1 MSAPHGEPGRD
12 LVPFC
17 DHLLHD
23 ETAVGESATA
33 GYEKSLVALEVHR
46 VGVAG
51 GRSAEGTRQEII
63 RHSHAGLDSR
73 TFRVEA
79 VKQLRKAIPVDV
91 SFFATA
97 DPATLLFTSAV
108 RDDVLARATPQFLEH
123 EFLRDNPVKFVRLAR
138 ERSPVDSLGMATG
151 GELARSPRY
160 QEILEPMDLG
170 DELRAALIVGSKCWG
185 FMCLH
190 RERSS
195 PNFTPAEAAFL
206 AKLTP
211 HLAEGLRTALL
222 IGDARAGPPAPE
234 SPGLLLLGDD
244 LSLAA
249 ITPAAEGWLAE
260 VAQGDWRSSLELP
273 DAVYAVAARLLALER
288 GGHTPSDLMPRIR
301 FRTASGRWLVLHA
314 SRLRAADA
322 EGRIAV
328 IFEEARPS
336 EIAPLIVDAYS
347 LTKRE
352 GEITRL
358 VLRGLSTAEVSR
370 ELHITPNTVRDHF
383 KSIFDKVGVRS
394 RRELVGQVFAQHYQ
408 PRMVTGHEPDAYGQ
422 FT

>member
-1 MSAPHGEPGRD
+1 MS
-12 LVPFC
+12 
-17 DHLLHD
+17 
-23 ETAVGESATA
+23 
-33 GYEKSLVALEVHR
+33 
-46 VGVAG
+46 G
-51 GRSAEGTRQEII
+51 GRSAERIRQEII
-63 RHSHAGLDSR
+63 RLCHAGLDSR
-73 TFRVEA
+73 VFRVEA
-79 VKQLRKAIPVDV
+79 VRCLRKAIPVDV

-108 RDDVLARATPQFLEH
+108 LDDVLAQATSQFVEN
-123 EFLRDNPVKFVRLAR
+123 EFLKDDSVKFARLAR
-138 ERSPVDSLGMATG
+138 GRSPVDSLGAATG
-151 GELARSPRY
+151 GELDISPRY
-160 QEILEPMDLG
+160 QEILAPLDLG
-170 DELRAALIVGSKCWG
+170 DELRAALVAGSKCWG

-222 IGDARAGPPAPE
+222 IGNAQGNSSSPDG
-234 SPGLLLLGDD
+234 PGLLLLADD

-260 VAQGDWRSSLELP
+260 VARSDWPGSSELP
-273 DAVYAVAARLLALER
+273 GAVYTVAGRLLALER
-288 GGHTPSDLMPRIR
+288 ESSHPSPGQMPRIR

-314 SRLRAADA
+314 SRLRAADS

-336 EIAPLIVDAYS
+336 EIAPLIVDAYG
-347 LTKRE
+347 LTRRE

-358 VLRGLSTAEVSR
+358 VLRGLSTAEVSA

-383 KSIFDKVGVRS
+383 KAIFDKVGVRS

-408 PRMVTGHEPDAYGQ
+408 PRMATGQDLNADGW

>member
-1 MSAPHGEPGRD
+1 MNR
-12 LVPFC
+12 
-17 DHLLHD
+17 
-23 ETAVGESATA
+23 T
-33 GYEKSLVALEVHR
+33 
-46 VGVAG
+46 
-51 GRSAEGTRQEII
+51 RSAERVRQEII
-63 RHSHAGLDSR
+63 RLCHAGLDSR

-79 VKQLRKAIPVDV
+79 VRCLRKAIPVDV

-108 RDDVLARATPQFLEH
+108 VDDILARATSQFLEN
-123 EFLRDNPVKFVRLAR
+123 EFLRDDSVKFASLAR
-138 ERSPVDSLGMATG
+138 DRTPVDSLGVATR
-151 GELARSPRY
+151 GELTHSPRY
-160 QEILEPMDLG
+160 QEILAPMDLG
-170 DELRAALIVGSKCWG
+170 DELRAALVVGSKCWG

-195 PNFTPAEAAFL
+195 PNFTSAEAAFL

-222 IGDARAGPPAPE
+222 IGDGRVTSLAPE
-234 SPGLLLLGDD
+234 GPGLVLLGDD

-260 VAQGDWRSSLELP
+260 VAKSDWPGSLELP
-273 DAVYAVAARLLALER
+273 GAVYAVAARLLALER
-288 GGHTPSDLMPRIR
+288 GGHELADLMPQTRLR
-301 FRTASGRWLVLHA
+301 SASGRWLVLHA
-314 SRLRAADA
+314 SRLRAAGT
-322 EGRIAV
+322 EGQIAV

-336 EIAPLIVDAYS
+336 EIAPLIVDAYG

-352 GEITRL
+352 SEITQL
-358 VLRGLSTAEVSR
+358 VARGLSTAEVSK

-383 KSIFDKVGVRS
+383 KAIFDKVGVRS
-394 RRELVGQVFAQHYQ
+394 RRELVGQIFAQQYH
-408 PRMVTGHEPDAYGQ
+408 PRMVTGRELDTNGW

>member
-1 MSAPHGEPGRD
+1 MDGSG
-12 LVPFC
+12 
-17 DHLLHD
+17 
-23 ETAVGESATA
+23 
-33 GYEKSLVALEVHR
+33 
-46 VGVAG
+46 
-51 GRSAEGTRQEII
+51 SAERVRQEVI
-63 RHSHAGLDSR
+63 RLSHAGLDSR

-79 VKQLRKAIPVDV
+79 VRRLRKAIPVDV

-108 RDDVLARATPQFLEH
+108 LDDILARATPQFVEN
-123 EFLRDNPVKFVRLAR
+123 EFMREDAVKFARLAR
-138 ERSPVDSLGMATG
+138 RRSPVDSLGAATKG
-151 GELARSPRY
+151 DLELSPRY
-160 QEILEPMDLG
+160 QEILAPMDLG
-170 DELRAALIVGSKCWG
+170 DELRAALVVGSKCWG

-206 AKLTP
+206 AKLAP

-222 IGDARAGPPAPE
+222 IGDGRVASLPPE
-234 SPGLLLLGDD
+234 GPGLLLLADD

-249 ITPAAEGWLAE
+249 ITPATEGWLAE
-260 VAQGDWRSSLELP
+260 VAESDWPGALELP
-273 DAVYAVAARLLALER
+273 GAVYTVAARLLALER
-288 GGHTPSDLMPRIR
+288 GSNHAPPDLMPRIR
-301 FRTASGRWLVLHA
+301 LRTASGRWLVLHA
-314 SRLRAADA
+314 SRLRSADT
-322 EGRIAV
+322 EGQIAV

-336 EIAPLIVDAYS
+336 EISPLIVDAYG

-358 VLRGLSTAEVSR
+358 VLRGLSTAEVCE

-383 KSIFDKVGVRS
+383 KAIFDKVGVRS

-408 PRMVTGHEPDAYGQ
+408 PRMATGHEPDADGW

>member
-1 MSAPHGEPGRD
+1 MY
-12 LVPFC
+12 
-17 DHLLHD
+17 
-23 ETAVGESATA
+23 TARTMDGS
-33 GYEKSLVALEVHR
+33 
-46 VGVAG
+46 
-51 GRSAEGTRQEII
+51 RSAERIRQEII
-63 RHSHAGLDSR
+63 RLSHAGLDSR

-79 VKQLRKAIPVDV
+79 LRHLQKLIPLDA

-108 RDDVLARATPQFLEH
+108 VDDVLARVAPQFLEN
-123 EFLRDNPVKFVRLAR
+123 EFLQDDSVKFVALAR
-138 ERSPVDSLGMATG
+138 ANSPVDSLGVVTK
-151 GELARSPRY
+151 GELGRSPRY
-160 QEILEPMDLG
+160 QEILAPIDLG
-170 DELRAALIVGSKCWG
+170 DELRAALVVGSKCWG

-190 RERSS
+190 REHSS
-195 PNFTPAEAAFL
+195 PNFTPAEAAFM

-222 IGDARAGPPAPE
+222 IGDGPVPTLPPE
-234 SPGLLLLGDD
+234 GPGLVLLADD

-260 VAQGDWRSSLELP
+260 VAKSDWPGSLELP
-273 DAVYAVAARLLALER
+273 EAVYAVAARLLALER
-288 GGHTPSDLMPRIR
+288 GGHTSPDLMPRIR
-301 FRTASGRWLVLHA
+301 LRTASGRWLVLHA
-314 SRLRAADA
+314 SRLRAAET

-336 EIAPLIVDAYS
+336 EIAPLIVDAYG

-358 VLRGLSTAEVSR
+358 VLRGLSTAEVSE

-383 KSIFDKVGVRS
+383 KAIFDKVGVRS

-408 PRMVTGHEPDAYGQ
+408 PRMATGHEPNADGWFA
-422 FT
+422 

>member
-1 MSAPHGEPGRD
+1 MNGS
-12 LVPFC
+12 
-17 DHLLHD
+17 
-23 ETAVGESATA
+23 S
-33 GYEKSLVALEVHR
+33 
-46 VGVAG
+46 
-51 GRSAEGTRQEII
+51 SAERIRQEII
-63 RHSHAGLDSR
+63 RLCHAGLDSR

-79 VKQLRKAIPVDV
+79 IRHLQKLIPIDV

-108 RDDVLARATPQFLEH
+108 VDDVLALATPQFLEN
-123 EFLRDNPVKFVRLAR
+123 EFWRDDSVKFARLAR
-138 ERSPVDSLGMATG
+138 GRSPVDSLGVATK
-151 GELARSPRY
+151 GELALSPRY
-160 QEILEPMDLG
+160 QEILAPMDLG

-190 RERSS
+190 REHSS

-222 IGDARAGPPAPE
+222 IGDARVTSLPPE
-234 SPGLLLLGDD
+234 GPGLVLLGDD

-260 VAQGDWRSSLELP
+260 VAKGDWPGSLELP
-273 DAVYAVAARLLALER
+273 GAVYAVAARLLALER
-288 GGHTPSDLMPRIR
+288 GGHTPPELMPRIR
-301 FRTASGRWLVLHA
+301 LRTASGRWLVLHA
-314 SRLRAADA
+314 SRLRAADT

-336 EIAPLIVDAYS
+336 EIAPLIVDAYG

-352 GEITRL
+352 GEITQL
-358 VLRGLSTAEVSR
+358 VLRGLSTAEVSE
-370 ELHITPNTVRDHF
+370 ELHITANTVRDHF
-383 KSIFDKVGVRS
+383 KAIFDKVGVRS

-408 PRMVTGHEPDAYGQ
+408 PFMATGDEPNADGW

>member
-1 MSAPHGEPGRD
+1 MNGN
-12 LVPFC
+12 
-17 DHLLHD
+17 
-23 ETAVGESATA
+23 
-33 GYEKSLVALEVHR
+33 
-46 VGVAG
+46 
-51 GRSAEGTRQEII
+51 RSAERIRREII
-63 RHSHAGLDSR
+63 RLCHAGLDSR
-73 TFRVEA
+73 TFRVES
-79 VKQLRKAIPVDV
+79 VRRLQKLIPVDA

-108 RDDVLARATPQFLEH
+108 VDDVLARATSQFLEN
-123 EFLRDNPVKFVRLAR
+123 EFLKDDSVKFARLAR
-138 ERSPVDSLGMATG
+138 GHSPVDSLGVATR
-151 GELARSPRY
+151 GELGRSPRY
-160 QEILEPMDLG
+160 QEILAPLDLG
-170 DELRAALIVGSKCWG
+170 DELRAALVVGSKCWG

-195 PNFTPAEAAFL
+195 PNFTPAEAAVL

-222 IGDARAGPPAPE
+222 IGHAQEPSPPPDG
-234 SPGLLLLGDD
+234 PGLLLLGDD

-260 VAQGDWRSSLELP
+260 VAKSDWPSSSELP
-273 DAVYAVAARLLALER
+273 KVVYAVATRLLALER
-288 GGHTPSDLMPRIR
+288 GGSHAPPDLMPRMR
-301 FRTASGRWLVLHA
+301 LRTASGRWVVLHA

-322 EGRIAV
+322 EGGIAV

-336 EIAPLIVDAYS
+336 EIAPLIVDAYG

-358 VLRGLSTAEVSR
+358 VLRGLSTAEVSG

-383 KSIFDKVGVRS
+383 KAIFDKVGVRS
-394 RRELVGQVFAQHYQ
+394 RRELVGQVFAQQYQ
-408 PRMVTGHEPDAYGQ
+408 PRMATGHEPDVNGW

>member
-1 MSAPHGEPGRD
+1 MNVRA
-12 LVPFC
+12 
-17 DHLLHD
+17 
-23 ETAVGESATA
+23 
-33 GYEKSLVALEVHR
+33 
-46 VGVAG
+46 
-51 GRSAEGTRQEII
+51 AERTSQQII
-63 RHSHAGLDSR
+63 RLSHAGLDSK

-108 RDDVLARATPQFLEH
+108 VDDVLARATGEFLEN
-123 EFLRDNPVKFVRLAR
+123 EFLRDDSVKFASLAR
-138 ERSPVDSLGMATG
+138 NSSPVGSLGVATR
-151 GELARSPRY
+151 GELARSARY

-170 DELRAALIVGSKCWG
+170 DELRAALMVGSKCWG

-190 RERSS
+190 RERSGPDFS
-195 PNFTPAEAAFL
+195 PAEAALL

-211 HLAEGLRTALL
+211 HLAEGLRNALL
-222 IGDARAGPPAPE
+222 IGDARGASSPPNG
-234 SPGLLLLGDD
+234 PGLLLLADD
-244 LSLAA
+244 LSLVA

-260 VAQGDWRSSLELP
+260 VAQSDWPSSLELP

-288 GGHTPSDLMPRIR
+288 GGYAPPDLMPRIR
-301 FRTASGRWLVLHA
+301 LRTASGRWLVLHA
-314 SRLRAADA
+314 SRLRAE
-322 EGRIAV
+322 EGEGQMAV

-336 EIAPLIVDAYS
+336 EIAPLIADAYG

-352 GEITRL
+352 GEVTQL
-358 VLRGLSTAEVSR
+358 VLRGLSTTEVSE

-383 KSIFDKVGVRS
+383 KAIFDKVGVRS

-408 PRMVTGHEPDAYGQ
+408 PRMVTGHEPNAHGW
-422 FT
+422 FA

>member
-1 MSAPHGEPGRD
+1 MDRS
-12 LVPFC
+12 
-17 DHLLHD
+17 
-23 ETAVGESATA
+23 S
-33 GYEKSLVALEVHR
+33 
-46 VGVAG
+46 
-51 GRSAEGTRQEII
+51 SAERTRQEII
-63 RHSHAGLDSR
+63 RLSHAGLDSK

-108 RDDVLARATPQFLEH
+108 VDDVLARATGEFLEN
-123 EFLRDNPVKFVRLAR
+123 EFLRDDSVKFA
-138 ERSPVDSLGMATG
+138 S
-151 GELARSPRY
+151 LARSPSPVGTLGAATKGELVRSARY
-160 QEILEPMDLG
+160 QEILAPMGLG
-170 DELRAALIVGSKCWG
+170 DELRAALVVGSKCWG

-190 RERSS
+190 RERSGPDFS
-195 PNFTPAEAAFL
+195 PVEAAFL

-222 IGDARAGPPAPE
+222 IGEAKGASSPPDG
-234 SPGLLLLGDD
+234 PGLLLLGDD
-244 LSLAA
+244 LSLVA
-249 ITPAAEGWLAE
+249 ITPAAEGWLSE
-260 VAQGDWRSSLELP
+260 VAQSDWPSSLELP

-288 GGHTPSDLMPRIR
+288 GGHAPSDLMPRIR
-301 FRTASGRWLVLHA
+301 LRTASGRWLVLHA
-314 SRLRAADA
+314 SRLRAGES

-336 EIAPLIVDAYS
+336 EIAPLIADAYG

-358 VLRGLSTAEVSR
+358 VLRGLSTAEVSG

-383 KSIFDKVGVRS
+383 KAIFDKVGVRS

-408 PRMVTGHEPDAYGQ
+408 PRMATGHRLDADGW

>member
-1 MSAPHGEPGRD
+1 MNGS
-12 LVPFC
+12 
-17 DHLLHD
+17 
-23 ETAVGESATA
+23 
-33 GYEKSLVALEVHR
+33 
-46 VGVAG
+46 
-51 GRSAEGTRQEII
+51 RSAERTRQEII
-63 RHSHAGLDSR
+63 RLSHAGLDSR

-79 VKQLRKAIPVDV
+79 VRHLQKLIPIDA

-97 DPATLLFTSAV
+97 DPATLLFTGAV
-108 RDDVLARATPQFLEH
+108 VDDVLAQASSQFLEN
-123 EFLRDNPVKFVRLAR
+123 EFLKNDSVKFASLAR
-138 ERSPVDSLGMATG
+138 GRSPVDSLGAATR
-151 GELARSPRY
+151 GELVLSARY

-195 PNFTPAEAAFL
+195 PNFTPAEAAL
-206 AKLTP
+206 LSRLTP

-222 IGDARAGPPAPE
+222 IGDARVPPSPHDG
-234 SPGLLLLGDD
+234 PGLLLLGDD

-260 VAQGDWRSSLELP
+260 ISVSDWPSSLELP

-288 GGHTPSDLMPRIR
+288 GGQAPPDLLPRMR
-301 FRTASGRWLVLHA
+301 LRTASGRWLVLHA
-314 SRLRAADA
+314 SWLRAAEA
-322 EGRIAV
+322 EERIAV

-336 EIAPLIVDAYS
+336 EIAPLIADAYG

-352 GEITRL
+352 AEITRL
-358 VLRGLSTAEVSR
+358 VLRGLSTSEVSG

-383 KSIFDKVGVRS
+383 KAIFDKVGVRS
-394 RRELVGQVFAQHYQ
+394 RRELIGA
-408 PRMVTGHEPDAYGQ
+408 ML
-422 FT
+422 

>member
-1 MSAPHGEPGRD
+1 MN
-12 LVPFC
+12 
-17 DHLLHD
+17 
-23 ETAVGESATA
+23 
-33 GYEKSLVALEVHR
+33 
-46 VGVAG
+46 G
-51 GRSAEGTRQEII
+51 GRSAERTRQEII
-63 RHSHAGLDSR
+63 RLSHAGLDSK

-97 DPATLLFTSAV
+97 DPATLLFTGSV
-108 RDDVLARATPQFLEH
+108 VDDVLAQASSQFLEN
-123 EFLRDNPVKFVRLAR
+123 EFLRDDSVKFASLAR
-138 ERSPVDSLGMATG
+138 GRSPVDSLGAATR
-151 GELARSPRY
+151 GELVRSPRY
-160 QEILEPMDLG
+160 QEILAPMELG
-170 DELRAALIVGSKCWG
+170 DELRAALVVGSKCWG

-222 IGDARAGPPAPE
+222 IGDAQGTSSAPDG
-234 SPGLLLLGDD
+234 PGLLLLGDD

-260 VAQGDWRSSLELP
+260 VAESDWPSSLEVP

-288 GGHTPSDLMPRIR
+288 GGHTPPGLMPRIR
-301 FRTASGRWLVLHA
+301 LRTASGRWLVLHA
-314 SRLRAADA
+314 SRLRAADT
-322 EGRIAV
+322 EGQIAV
-328 IFEEARPS
+328 IFEQARPS
-336 EIAPLIVDAYS
+336 EIAPLIVDAYG

-358 VLRGLSTAEVSR
+358 VLRGLSTAEVSG

-394 RRELVGQVFAQHYQ
+394 RRELVGQVFTQQYQ
-408 PRMVTGHEPDAYGQ
+408 PRMATGRELDAEGW